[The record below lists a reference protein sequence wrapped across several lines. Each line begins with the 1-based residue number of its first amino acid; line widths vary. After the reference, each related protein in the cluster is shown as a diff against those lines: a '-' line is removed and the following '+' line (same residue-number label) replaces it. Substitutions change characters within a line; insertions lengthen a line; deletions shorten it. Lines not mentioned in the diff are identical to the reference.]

1 MEVVTSKGIL
11 KCRKPNVL
19 EVYDYLE
26 SVGSLK
32 EENPIKL
39 QGMMIKAIKPYL
51 DTSGLSENLS
61 FEDMVNDPDNF
72 FKPLV
77 KVSDELYSMVIGVL
91 SKKD

>member
-1 MEVVTSKGIL
+1 MEVVTAKGLL

-39 QGMMIKAIKPYL
+39 QGMMIKAIRPYL
-51 DTSGLSENLS
+51 DISGLEGVAS
-61 FEDMVNDPDNF
+61 FDDLINDPDNF

-77 KVSDELYSMVIGVL
+77 NISDDLYFMVIGVL